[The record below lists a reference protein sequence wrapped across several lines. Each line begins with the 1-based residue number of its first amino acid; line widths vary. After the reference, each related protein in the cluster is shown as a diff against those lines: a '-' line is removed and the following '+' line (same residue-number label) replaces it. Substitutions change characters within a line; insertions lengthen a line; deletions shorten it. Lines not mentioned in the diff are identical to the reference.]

1 MKLNRVHF
9 AASTVALAGF
19 LFGFD
24 TVVISGANLPIKQ
37 MWPTSPVVHGL
48 LVMSMALWGTVV
60 GALFGGIPSDRWG
73 RKTTLLLIGG
83 LYTFSAIGSAL
94 ASELISFSVFRF
106 IGGLAV
112 GCSSVT
118 CPTYISEVSPA
129 SHRGR
134 LVARYQF
141 MIVFG
146 ILAAYI
152 SNYALE
158 GVGGTSDWRLMLG
171 IEAIPAVLYTLLVT
185 QVPKSPR
192 WLLIHQGKKGE
203 AQQVLK
209 GLNYPNE
216 EEMIEQIC
224 SSQYGNKP
232 TSLFQRRYMR
242 PLLLAFF
249 LAFFNQMSG
258 INFVLYYAP
267 EILQR
272 AGLAVGESLFGSV
285 FIGIFNLVFTLI
297 GLRLIDRVGRKQL
310 LIIGSFGYI
319 GSLILVALAFMLH
332 WSPTMLLVGIV
343 SFVAS
348 HAIGQGAVIWVI
360 LSEIF
365 PNSVRAKG
373 QAFGSGV
380 HWVMAALITL
390 VTPIF
395 LDRDEGIFG
404 QEPSPIF
411 FFFAAMMVI
420 QLIYVWKVVP
430 ETKGKK
436 LEEIYLE

>member
-1 MKLNRVHF
+1 MKLNRIHF
-9 AASTVALAGF
+9 AASAVALAGF

-37 MWPTSPVVHGL
+37 MWPTSPFIHGL
-48 LVMSMALWGTVV
+48 LVMSMALWGTVI

-83 LYTFSAIGSAL
+83 LFTFSAIGSAL

-118 CPTYISEVSPA
+118 CPTYISEISPA
-129 SHRGR
+129 AHRGK

-146 ILAAYI
+146 ILIAYF
-152 SNYALE
+152 SNYFLQ
-158 GVGGTSDWRLMLG
+158 GVGGSSDWRLMLG
-171 IEAIPAVLYTLLVT
+171 VEAFPAVVFTLLVT
-185 QVPKSPR
+185 QIPKSPR
-192 WLLIHQGKKGE
+192 WLIVHQGKKGE

-216 EEMIEQIC
+216 EQLIEQITAA
-224 SSQYGNKP
+224 QHGENP
-232 TSLFQRRYMR
+232 TSLFQKRYVK
-242 PLLLAFF
+242 PIFLAFF
-249 LAFFNQMSG
+249 LAFFNQLSG

-272 AGLAVGESLFGSV
+272 AGLAVGESLFGSI
-285 FIGIFNLVFTLI
+285 FIGLFNLLFTLI
-297 GLRLIDRVGRKQL
+297 GLRFIDRAGRKRL
-310 LIIGSFGYI
+310 LVLGSFGYI
-319 GSLILVALAFMLH
+319 SSLLLVAVAFMFN
-332 WSPTMLLVGIV
+332 WSPTILLIGIV

-348 HAIGQGAVIWVI
+348 HAVGQGTVIWVY

-373 QAFGSGV
+373 QAFGSGI

-395 LDRDEGIFG
+395 LDRNEGIFG
-404 QEPSPIF
+404 ENPAPIF
-411 FFFAAMMVI
+411 YFFAAMMFI
-420 QLIYVWKVVP
+420 QLLYVWKVLP
-430 ETKGKK
+430 ETKGKQ
-436 LEEIYLE
+436 LEEISEE